1 MTVNPAAV
9 SIIISIAGLI
19 MTILTFVITTAKNQ
33 QKTQDQF
40 ELLNTELKHTNSNIQ
55 TLSDRVEKHNGVME
69 RTFKLEE
76 NVREN
81 AHDIVELKTDVRE
94 IKNHI
99 ISKG

>member
-81 AHDIVELKTDVRE
+81 AHDIVELKTDVRD
-94 IKNHI
+94 IKNNI